1 MDNPNK
7 SLHKT
12 IPDAIDCTEATDG
25 NKHNIFFVGI
35 SFYKLESGTKTEHY
49 YYQYHKTDG
58 LWMGYDADTLD
69 STICAHDKLC
79 GFCKGKSLND

>member
-7 SLHKT
+7 SLHET

-49 YYQYHKTDG
+49 YYQYHYCRIDS
-58 LWMGYDADTLD
+58 LAVVAINNIAWMR
-69 STICAHDKLC
+69 
-79 GFCKGKSLND
+79 